1 MIGIYGGTFNPVH
14 YGHLRTGL
22 EVLELFELQQ
32 LRWIPCRLPAHR
44 QQPDVSPEHRLTMLQ
59 LACADTPGFD
69 VDRRELDRD
78 GPSYMVDT
86 LRSLRNEYPQTGL
99 ILFIGTDAFTGLS
112 RWHEWQQLFEYA
124 HIVVMTR
131 PPYDMPELSGF
142 LLQRLCTDKPV
153 LRQQNAGLLLFQ
165 PVTALDI
172 SATAIRDLI
181 SMGQSPKFLLP
192 DAVIRYIRQQQ
203 LYLSPRQ
210 DSECKQNNS

>member
-22 EVLELFELQQ
+22 EVLELFGLEQ
-32 LRWIPCRLPAHR
+32 LRWIPCRLPPHR
-44 QQPDVSPEHRLTMLQ
+44 DRPCVSPEQRLAMLQ
-59 LACADTPGFD
+59 LACADTPGFY

-86 LRSLRNEYPQTGL
+86 LRALQDDYPEKCL
-99 ILFIGTDAFTGLS
+99 VLFIGADAFAGLTN
-112 RWHEWQQLFEYA
+112 WHEWQNLFDYA

-131 PPYDMPELSGF
+131 PQYQATELADF
-142 LLQRLCTDKPV
+142 FQQRLCTDKQA
-153 LRQQNAGLLLFQ
+153 LRRLPAGLLLFQ
-165 PVTALDI
+165 TVTALDI
-172 SATAIRDLI
+172 SATAIRDLLAR
-181 SMGQSPKFLLP
+181 GLNPQFLLP

-203 LYLSPRQ
+203 LYLSPIQ

>member
-32 LRWIPCRLPAHR
+32 LRLIPCRLPAHR
-44 QQPDVSPEHRLTMLQ
+44 EQPEVGPEQRLDMLQ
-59 LACADTPGFD
+59 LACANTPGFYA
-69 VDRRELDRD
+69 DRRELDRL

-86 LRSLRNEYPQTGL
+86 LQSLRNEYPQTVL
-99 ILFIGTDAFTGLS
+99 ILFIGADAFAGLS
-112 RWHEWQQLFEYA
+112 RWHEWQQLFDYA

-131 PPYDMPELSGF
+131 PPYDIPELSDF
-142 LLQRLCTDKPV
+142 LQQRLCTDKSV
-153 LRQQNAGLLLFQ
+153 LTRQYAGLLLFQ

-172 SATAIRDLI
+172 SATVIRDLI
-181 SMGQSPKFLLP
+181 GRGQNPKFLLP
-192 DAVIRYIRQQQ
+192 DAVIAYIRQHQ

>member
-32 LRWIPCRLPAHR
+32 LRLIPCRIPAHR
-44 QQPDVSPEHRLTMLQ
+44 EQPDVKPEQRLAMLQ
-59 LACADTPGFD
+59 LACVDTPGFY

-86 LRSLRNEYPQTGL
+86 LRSLQDEYPDDSL
-99 ILFIGTDAFTGLS
+99 ILFIGTDAFAGLS
-112 RWHEWQQLFEYA
+112 RWHEWQQLFDYA

-131 PPYDMPELSGF
+131 PQHDMPELAEF
-142 LLQRLCTDKPV
+142 LQQRLCSDKK
-153 LRQQNAGLLLFQ
+153 LLSQQYAGLLLFQ
-165 PVTALDI
+165 AVTALDI
-172 SATAIRDLI
+172 SATAIRGLI
-181 SMGQSPKFLLP
+181 ARGRNPKFLLP
-192 DAVIRYIRQQQ
+192 DAVIAFIRQQQ